1 MEHAPGYAGLIGL
14 VDLSSGQVDYRPTN
28 IYSDNFLGGGGIGCK
43 LYWQESVV
51 GGEAFDSRSPLI
63 FTTGPLGGFT
73 GLAGSRWQV
82 CGKSPVAAP
91 QHFSYG
97 NMGGSWGAYLKFAGF
112 DGLVLK
118 GEAEKPV
125 YLFLHDGVCE
135 IRNASH
141 LWGKGTTHTQKVLKN
156 ELGAATRVMT
166 IGPAGENRVTF
177 ATLLADDNASG
188 SGGFGAVMGSKKLKA
203 IAVSGRRRLI
213 PAFPD
218 ELRRLANK
226 LRGLK
231 EDMDYEVPQAQPGL
245 IARRKAC
252 YGCIAG
258 CSRHLL
264 EARDGRKS
272 KYLCQNSDFYKER
285 ANHYY
290 GRRNEGAFVANWL
303 CDEYGL
309 DTSAVEALILW
320 LSRCHK
326 AEIITDT
333 SVGLPLSRIG
343 SLEFIESLVR
353 KISSR
358 EGFGEILASGISNAA
373 TFLGQRSRSLFGDT
387 IYADG
392 TVVGYCPRLYIVDGL
407 FYVTEPRVPYSQL
420 HEVTEPIWAW
430 LDYVNKAEGA
440 WVTSEVVKS
449 IGRRFWGGEAA
460 ADFHTYEGKALA
472 AKEIQD
478 RQHLKGCLILCDFS
492 WPTVEIEYFEPE
504 ILSQVIAAVTGR
516 NLSLSELKR
525 IGERVFNL
533 QRAILIRDGHLGR
546 QEDTLPDS
554 WYSVP
559 VKSSFLNADCLVPD
573 HSGLPVSR
581 KGEVVN
587 RECFERMKD
596 EYYELR
602 GWDVSTGIQM
612 AERLDKLGL
621 NEIATELCSRGLAK

>member
-1 MEHAPGYAGLIGL
+1 MEHLPGYAGLIAFI
-14 VDLSSGQVDYRPTN
+14 DLSSGQVDYRPTN
-28 IYSDNFLGGGGIGCK
+28 IYADDFLGGGGIGCK

-63 FTTGPLGGFT
+63 FTTGPLGGFA
-73 GLAGSRWQV
+73 GLAGSRCQV

-91 QHFSYG
+91 EHFSYG
-97 NMGGSWGAYLKFAGF
+97 SMGGSWGAYLKFAGF
-112 DGLVLK
+112 DGVVLK

-141 LWGKGTTHTQKVLKN
+141 LWGKGTMHTQKILKD

-203 IAVSGRRRLI
+203 IAVSGRASLT

-218 ELRRLANK
+218 ELRSLSDK
-226 LRGLK
+226 LRDLK
-231 EDMDYEVPQAQPGL
+231 KNVDFEVPQAQPGL
-245 IARRKAC
+245 TAKRKAC

-264 EARDGRKS
+264 EASDGRKS
-272 KYLCQNSDFYKER
+272 KYLCQNSVFYEER
-285 ANHYY
+285 ADHYY
-290 GRRNEGAFVANWL
+290 GRRSKGAFVANWL

-309 DTSAVEALILW
+309 DTSAVEAFILW
-320 LSRCHK
+320 LSRCHE
-326 AEIITDT
+326 AEIVTDA
-333 SVGLPLSRIG
+333 SVGLPLSRMG

-353 KISSR
+353 KISLR
-358 EGFGEILASGISNAA
+358 QDFGEILASGISNAA
-373 TFLGQRSRSLFGDT
+373 DFLGQRSRTLFGDT
-387 IYADG
+387 IHASG

-407 FYVTEPRVPYSQL
+407 FYATEPRVPYSQM

-430 LDYVNKAEGA
+430 LDCVNKDEGA
-440 WVTSEVVKS
+440 WASSEVLKS
-449 IGRRFWGGEAA
+449 IGRRFWGSEAA
-460 ADFHTYEGKALA
+460 VDFNTYEGKALA

-478 RQHLKGCLILCDFS
+478 RQHLKACLILCDFS
-492 WPTVEIEYFEPE
+492 WATVGIEYSEPE
-504 ILSQVIAAVTGR
+504 MLSHVIGAVTGR
-516 NLSLSELKR
+516 SLSLVELKH

-533 QRAILIRDGHLGR
+533 QRAILIRDGHPGR
-546 QEDTLPDS
+546 QGDTLLDP
-554 WYSVP
+554 WYSMP
-559 VKSSFLNADCLVPD
+559 VKTSFLNEDCLVPD
-573 HSGLPVSR
+573 RSGLPVSR
-581 KGEVVN
+581 KGEVVD
-587 RECFERMKD
+587 RERFERMKD

-602 GWDVSTGIQM
+602 GWDVGTGMQM
-612 AERLDKLGL
+612 SEKLNELGL